1 MRESTDKEQALER
14 LRQLV
19 NSNWGNEIKVTINY
33 DSCPPKTDTS
43 LKNTYRDNNA
53 LGYGPG
59 IPPYRIEKADQER
72 RRAKKMN
79 ESRCPM
85 CRKQME
91 EKIRSE
97 ERMKYWDSK
106 TISLVTAIAVSAITS
121 VIMCLLALR

>member
-1 MRESTDKEQALER
+1 MQAEGQVREMK
-14 LRQLV
+14 
-19 NSNWGNEIKVTINY
+19 
-33 DSCPPKTDTS
+33 
-43 LKNTYRDNNA
+43 
-53 LGYGPG
+53 
-59 IPPYRIEKADQER
+59 
-72 RRAKKMN
+72 

>member
-1 MRESTDKEQALER
+1 
-14 LRQLV
+14 
-19 NSNWGNEIKVTINY
+19 
-33 DSCPPKTDTS
+33 
-43 LKNTYRDNNA
+43 
-53 LGYGPG
+53 
-59 IPPYRIEKADQER
+59 
-72 RRAKKMN
+72 MN

>member
-1 MRESTDKEQALER
+1 
-14 LRQLV
+14 
-19 NSNWGNEIKVTINY
+19 
-33 DSCPPKTDTS
+33 
-43 LKNTYRDNNA
+43 
-53 LGYGPG
+53 
-59 IPPYRIEKADQER
+59 
-72 RRAKKMN
+72 MN

-85 CRKQME
+85 CRKQMK